1 MYRIPLTKVENE
13 NIFSSVFHLK
23 FMKKDDANKG
33 GICLLPLKE
42 HSGES

>member
-1 MYRIPLTKVENE
+1 MYRIPLTEVENV
-13 NIFSSVFHLK
+13 NILPSVFHLK